1 MARSSYRVALNDVRA
16 VTSYEFIV
24 EDVNAAYLRVSFTF
38 AKPCGPSLAAASVFE
53 LPTSVDLPLS
63 FLSFLFIVPWLSLH
77 ATA

>member
-38 AKPCGPSLAAASVFE
+38 AKTCGPSLAAAWVFE
-53 LPTSVDLPLS
+53 NT
-63 FLSFLFIVPWLSLH
+63 
-77 ATA
+77 T